1 MSQEQRKSR
10 ALARVALMAFLVLLV
25 GLLVGVHAVWN
36 PHEDSPSNVDAVVV
50 LSSGEDRRVK
60 GREIVAKSDVSDVL
74 VYSLSNRLRRQI
86 AEGDVTVVDAPRDG
100 ELKGNQIEECG
111 ADLGPYAVLCV
122 YPRPNSTAGEALA
135 VAELAESEGWD
146 SVLIVTERS
155 HLLRARTTFS
165 RCVPEWLQVYVSASP
180 GPSSLGEKAYRTVY
194 ELLATARDLFVDP
207 CPDR

>member
-1 MSQEQRKSR
+1 MLV
-10 ALARVALMAFLVLLV
+10 LALVLLA
-25 GLLVGVHAVWN
+25 GLLVGVHAVWS
-36 PHEDSPSNVDAVVV
+36 PREDAPARVDAVVV

-86 AEGDVTVVDAPRDG
+86 DEGEVAVVGALEG
-100 ELKGNQIEECG
+100 NELGSDEIEACDTDFG
-111 ADLGPYAVLCV
+111 TYAVLCV

-135 VAELAESEGWD
+135 VSELAEKEGWD

-155 HLLRARTTFS
+155 HLLRARNTFS

-194 ELLATARDLFVDP
+194 ELLATARDLFIDP

>member
-86 AEGDVTVVDAPRDG
+86 DEGEVAVLGALEG
-100 ELKGNQIEECG
+100 KELGSDEIEECDTNFG
-111 ADLGPYAVLCV
+111 TYAVLCV

-194 ELLATARDLFVDP
+194 ELLATARNLFVDP